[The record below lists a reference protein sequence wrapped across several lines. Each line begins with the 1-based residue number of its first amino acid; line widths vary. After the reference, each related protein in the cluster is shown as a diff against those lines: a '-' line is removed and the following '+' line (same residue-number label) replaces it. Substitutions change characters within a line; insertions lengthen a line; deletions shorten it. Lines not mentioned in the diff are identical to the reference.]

1 MEKKTRK
8 KSRPALLAIIT
19 AFLLIMAAITSCSR
33 QQNST
38 DEALIPTDEVMAN
51 CLERMREITSVKI
64 ISEQWFR
71 SENDT
76 GIQKRS
82 EGYRIFPDSS
92 HTIYEVTEPIYPDD
106 IVEEWRFGKERY
118 LRYGDGRIETSISED
133 HDFLPELALFEMAK
147 EAEFER
153 KEMVGDSSC
162 FVICA
167 KLPHDMEDI
176 YNGYI
181 LANFYIDDR
190 DYLLKRLIIEDY
202 PIRYFNKSYDD
213 SYVVFYDILY
223 SDYDQGFQIRP
234 PDI

>member
-19 AFLLIMAAITSCSR
+19 SFLLIMAAIAGCSR
-33 QQNST
+33 QQNAT
-38 DEALIPTDEVMAN
+38 DEALIPADAVMAN
-51 CLERMREITSVKI
+51 CLERMREIKSLKI

-76 GIQKRS
+76 GIQKRF
-82 EGYRIFPDSS
+82 EVYRVFPDSS
-92 HTIYEVTEPIYPDD
+92 HTIHEVTEPIYPDD

-118 LRYGDGRIETSISED
+118 IRYGDGRIEASLAED
-133 HDFLPELALFEMAK
+133 HAFFPELALFEMAK

-176 YNGYI
+176 YNGYF
-181 LANFYIDDR
+181 LANFYIDDG
-190 DYLLKRLIIEDY
+190 D
-202 PIRYFNKSYDD
+202 
-213 SYVVFYDILY
+213 
-223 SDYDQGFQIRP
+223 
-234 PDI
+234 